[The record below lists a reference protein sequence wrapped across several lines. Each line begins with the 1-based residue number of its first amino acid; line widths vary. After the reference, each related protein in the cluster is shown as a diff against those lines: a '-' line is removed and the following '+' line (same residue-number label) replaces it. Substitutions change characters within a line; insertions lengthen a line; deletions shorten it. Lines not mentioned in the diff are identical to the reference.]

1 MKIAAAIE
9 METPAFVDAWDGGR
23 IMIAR
28 ELKEARLRL
37 GLTQH
42 EMAEAMNTPFRTYQD
57 WEGERRRVPG
67 ICSIVVRCIERSQR
81 KRKKKL

>member
-1 MKIAAAIE
+1 M
-9 METPAFVDAWDGGR
+9 T
-23 IMIAR
+23 AR

-57 WEGERRRVPG
+57 WEGARRRVPG
-67 ICSIVVRCIERSQR
+67 IIDVVVPCLERSQR
-81 KRKKKL
+81 KGKKKL

>member
-1 MKIAAAIE
+1 M
-9 METPAFVDAWDGGR
+9 T
-23 IMIAR
+23 AR

-42 EMAEAMNTPFRTYQD
+42 EMAATINTPFRTYQD

-67 ICSIVVRCIERSQR
+67 ICDVVVPCIERSQQ
-81 KRKKKL
+81 KRKKKKL